1 MNIVDAELR
10 GMWFEKPVSFFD
22 GSEVEPERMIEMVA
36 RNCYQSFG
44 NIDETSHER
53 LIATLDKSGHKTPK
67 EFARLI
73 IRFVTDRGVL
83 AEITRH
89 RLCGYT
95 VESTR
100 YVNSA
105 KNGNCTFVRPVF
117 VDKRCVGAYPIATS
131 LADVETMISRLKYMF
146 SYDDKTLAWLEACM
160 LSEYSY
166 MKMGK
171 KPDEFGLGMV
181 PQESRTSLNQST
193 KTEIFFYTTFRQL
206 EQMTDLRMAS
216 PAHPEIQRAF
226 ITFMDHAIKK
236 FPASFGYY
244 KEKLQERK
252 DFFESKNWDLLK
264 VSKG

>member
-1 MNIVDAELR
+1 M
-10 GMWFEKPVSFFD
+10 
-22 GSEVEPERMIEMVA
+22 
-36 RNCYQSFG
+36 
-44 NIDETSHER
+44 
-53 LIATLDKSGHKTPK
+53 
-67 EFARLI
+67 
-73 IRFVTDRGVL
+73 
-83 AEITRH
+83 TRH

-117 VDKRCVGAYPIATS
+117 VDKRCVGAYPIITS
-131 LADVETMISRLKYMF
+131 LSEIEHIISKLKYMF
-146 SYDDKTLAWLEACM
+146 SYDDKTIAWLEACM

-166 MKMGK
+166 MKMCNK
-171 KPDEFGLGMV
+171 SDEGGLGMV

-226 ITFMDHAIKK
+226 ITIMDLNIEK
-236 FPASFGYY
+236 FPASFGSY

-252 DFFESKNWDLLK
+252 DFFESRNWDLLK
-264 VSKG
+264 VNKGI